1 MRKQVDHQ
9 TELQLGGLSHAAPT
23 VARTTR
29 KANKRHLPVIQSQQ
43 ASSDGSFA
51 QKITQAKRQ
60 GLPASRSDCPT
71 ERPCPHV
78 TCRFSLA
85 IETGEH
91 RAGRPGLAHVPR
103 STRGWTVSATGSAGK
118 ERPGSTLRPVW
129 METERHCR
137 AWLEFDSAGQLC
149 AVNVYGDH
157 MQSGSAGN
165 GDAVFDAMRLHE
177 GEELRVVSD
186 DGKWATR
193 AKWKVGAIVLERA
206 PLIGQV
212 VAVLITRVRP
222 VSSCAL
228 DEIQRHGKMTNE
240 QIGDAIGR
248 HRTLVARQAK
258 VALRK
263 AVQTGREVGIEPE
276 DLLGALI
283 QMGEER

>member
-1 MRKQVDHQ
+1 VTAKTDADHQ
-9 TELQLGGLSHAAPT
+9 TAFAFGGGKGKAVKRST
-23 VARTTR
+23 
-29 KANKRHLPVIQSQQ
+29 KANKRIAGRNEQLALKVKPRFLPVVGVPKTR
-43 ASSDGSFA
+43 A
-51 QKITQAKRQ
+51 
-60 GLPASRSDCPT
+60 DCPE
-71 ERPCPHV
+71 ERPCVHV
-78 TCRFSLA
+78 RCKYNLTREEA
-85 IETGEH
+85 EH
-91 RAGRPGLAHVPR
+91 RAGRPGLAGVPR
-103 STRGWTVSATGSAGK
+103 DARGWTLPVKGEAGK
-118 ERPGSTLRPVW
+118 ARPGTTLRPSW

-193 AKWKVGAIVLERA
+193 AKWKAGAVVLERA

-258 VALRK
+258 GALEKFVRN
-263 AVQTGREVGIEPE
+263 GREMGIEPE